1 MAIDLLLGIVPVPL
15 KVERSFQSLL
25 PKTNMK

>member
-1 MAIDLLLGIVPVPL
+1 MANDLLGIVPVPL
-15 KVERSFQSLL
+15 KVERSFQSVL

>member
-1 MAIDLLLGIVPVPL
+1 MANDLLGIVPIPL
-15 KVERSFQSLL
+15 KDERSFQSVL